1 MALTVAAIVKRVVD
15 ARKMHSLGQQPSF
28 GTPIS
33 GSPHLDQKSY
43 NTEKTQSPH
52 LKQQQADA
60 NHIQDAGGGPV
71 LKHAVQAGIGTA
83 EQDGKATQRV
93 HNKFSQAVDATSIRT
108 VQCACLE
115 RSDTYIVVK

>member
-52 LKQQQADA
+52 LKQQQ
-60 NHIQDAGGGPV
+60 PPE
-71 LKHAVQAGIGTA
+71 AVAKKKSFWSGLT
-83 EQDGKATQRV
+83 
-93 HNKFSQAVDATSIRT
+93 
-108 VQCACLE
+108 CC
-115 RSDTYIVVK
+115 